1 MLPALDYI
9 KIALNLFVSLMD
21 PCDKVK
27 MKWDLCERL
36 YVDDVDQS
44 EKEGQPVL
52 HSRHVG
58 QQAALRKYF
67 HHWEKDT
74 TPKLILMTSS
84 WKSTS
89 NYFLYFK

>member
-74 TPKLILMTSS
+74 TPKLIFNDL
-84 WKSTS
+84 
-89 NYFLYFK
+89 FLENHFQLFLIF